1 MISGIISLI
10 LMLAFVAGTF
20 WAYSSKRH
28 DEFSHAAQI
37 PLENGNDN
45 DDEVLP

>member
-10 LMLAFVAGTF
+10 LLFAFIAGSF

-28 DEFSHAAQI
+28 DEFSDAAQI
-37 PLENGNDN
+37 PLEN
-45 DDEVLP
+45 DDEVAP

>member
-10 LMLAFVAGTF
+10 LLLAFIAGTF

-28 DEFSHAAQI
+28 DEFSDAAQI
-37 PLENGNDN
+37 PLYNN
-45 DDEVLP
+45 DDEVMP